1 MVVRCL
7 KNVLIWMFIK
17 VHSSTL
23 LINSK
28 YLVEQE
34 GKNRTCPVPSCYIAL
49 REEPLKNDAIH
60 ITSVILSSSTF
71 ARQGDKVEHCFE
83 PVANH
88 SAIKFVG

>member
-34 GKNRTCPVPSCYIAL
+34 GRTGLVQF
-49 REEPLKNDAIH
+49 PLAILLFGK
-60 ITSVILSSSTF
+60 S
-71 ARQGDKVEHCFE
+71 R
-83 PVANH
+83 
-88 SAIKFVG
+88 